1 MPKPLNQQ
9 ELEALQRSTSDERKS
24 MKVSQEKL
32 LGARAQLAQID
43 RELQAEMAKGSAADP
58 TRVQALSQQL
68 RAVERDSEHFLNDTQ
83 VAEANVH
90 NLVAEI
96 LFELDP
102 RALVELLDD
111 SIPIFMM
118 PLRIETRFMTVK
130 HIARVDPVRAAS
142 IPAPDVRFVGGQW
155 VRIPPVMRVPIAFDR
170 YSALPVIEDS
180 HELWVRAFPDDIALH
195 THEKPLTQLEIEAGQ
210 AFWTHI
216 WYAGPDQSLR
226 IGAWRGLVSGRTPE
240 RAAWVARQT
249 RPINAASQPAVTTD
263 PSLPLPVL
271 PDFVAPP
278 LKDSAWTVMPHSKV
292 MPDRLVVRLYQGS
305 TYREVVGKP
314 IPDPLPVSLDPADS
328 VNTIDSSNG
337 DLKLPDK
344 LKWMQDFSAA
354 EQVGMG
360 IRIPLTPSEH
370 LAGFSRLIVAG
381 VKTSADS
388 VEGKEL
394 IEELIENHHY
404 TKTGFSI
411 VPQGTPTNN
420 TEDAQAGHTEDTSDD
435 DSLFQ
440 LELGDDQ
447 FSPSTDPEKIKDG
460 QYLADALG
468 IDYDVLQHTRNAGIA
483 DIKEAMCMN
492 TALWPTTLGYYL
504 RHLLHPILTE
514 SEISRVKYQFNRF
527 VLGRGRIPA
536 IRVGSQ
542 PYGILA
548 TTAYSKLQYQTTGDA
563 EELLLSKLHQKVLT
577 PMDIVWSNLST
588 QVLHA
593 SSLVGSPQKNE
604 QFLNIIGLHPASVEF
619 YQRFVSGNYF
629 LWNLYN
635 YNRFLH
641 HATVPHDVGYAT
653 SLQFS
658 LAFGSIGL
666 SSIHAPRLFDF
677 TYVKEHKY
685 LNGPVIDRLKLSE
698 TRRIETLGSNN
709 ENYIDWLIMSNWEQ
723 IRAEDFSNIGVAGAT
738 PPKALLYLMLRHS
751 CLLEYVRTSLIYL
764 INNNYL
770 SANALLDHELVNYT
784 LQTTLTPEV
793 QTLFKSNI
801 LMQEG
806 LTFEQSLDQQV
817 TDEFVARANSG
828 VLNGITLQHL
838 ENLKT
843 DHRAVLKSNQEPDF
857 LRTVDNIFDQEVGR
871 LQIPSTKV
879 GLLTENYPFMSAGDS
894 LHAFVHDRI
903 WSSNEVEV
911 AEMQELVKAMSCLKD
926 LPTARL
932 ERTFAE
938 HIDLVSYRLDAWF
951 TSLASQRLAKQRFD
965 KSNRKTGLY
974 VGAYGWLENV
984 QPVSNFPGIHY
995 EEVDVQPTFISVPGF
1010 SHVNAQAVSNYN
1022 INMVTTDIW
1031 GQIDPAAVGRL
1042 VSPVPGRDSIN
1053 ALVFNRE
1060 VPLPAVYEEYKFLAR
1075 PDPEFTG
1082 VSYASHKTLNVFT
1095 AMEEVAV
1102 DQPFALTEA
1111 MVLDTSPKITYLGTG
1126 NINGITYDQVKDRF
1140 IHSPRIDPNN
1150 FGYIHAPS
1158 INHATTA
1165 AVLRAGYESH
1175 LDNPGSP
1182 DDAMAVNLSSA
1193 RVRRSLFYLEG
1204 LKNGQELGALLGY
1217 QFERG
1222 LHDKNLNLDRFILD
1236 FRFKFPL
1243 VAGRVTNGAGS
1254 SIQTAESYNVV
1265 NGMALITASTT
1276 TAFPYGVSL
1285 SGITSTQSAA
1295 ILAEVEKLHD
1305 ALDGINDLLL
1315 AESMYQVVQG
1325 NHPRAASSLNALAG
1339 KGIPT
1344 DPQVIQTPR
1353 SFHIM
1358 THRTGIQF
1366 DLTPGGHARWTTNG
1380 TPRSIAEPALNRW
1393 LESVLPAASEI
1404 AFNYGYRFVDVDG
1417 ELGPLFGGTATAANL
1432 GIEPIDLYA
1441 LLSQPAAQ
1449 GDGIELVQRIAW
1461 YVQDTVLNAANVQV
1475 EIAFEDRTGLTATQV
1490 TLSELHPLM
1499 VELKTTVGDS
1509 RAINAKDLLLASG
1522 AEATIAANPG
1532 AGVDIAAVA
1541 ARLADAKGA
1550 TMSNG
1555 QRGLGGLLLDLGSEA
1570 DALEAIL
1577 NTLTGIADFGPL
1589 SDALLQAGAF
1599 GATNA
1604 VPVVTGSSL
1613 LTTAT
1618 TMIAQARRILTEL
1631 QVRNTDAT
1639 AQLAIANNTTVQVD
1653 VRVNALLKAAQA
1665 MYGRSFRIFPEYLPY
1680 DTSQFNAALTYPD
1693 FLAYCGPEAVDEW
1706 LQGLSPVR
1714 KRVHGWHTV
1723 GLLSQALRG
1732 NDGLLDLTVV
1742 QLPLLPLDGGGS
1754 PEVRWLGVEFP
1765 DGYAIPDEVLSMV
1778 FQLPTA
1784 FAPMGLQAGILIDEW
1799 TEEIPEKMAHT
1810 GIAVHY
1816 NNPDSEPAQT
1826 CLLAISP
1833 NETGYWSW
1841 DDLMDTIVETFDWAK
1856 KRAVDPDLLNTTMF
1870 SQVLPATYAAISGTD
1885 DSPTLDYGRNI
1896 IKVPKHGVFDMIKL
1910 KDFTA

>member
-1 MPKPLNQQ
+1 
-9 ELEALQRSTSDERKS
+9 

-32 LGARAQLAQID
+32 LGARARLAQVD

-58 TRVQALSQQL
+58 TRIQQLSQER
-68 RAVERDSEHFLNDTQ
+68 RAVERDSEHFLNDTH

-90 NLVAEI
+90 DLVAEI

-111 SIPIFMM
+111 SVPIFMM
-118 PLRIETRFMTVK
+118 PLRVETRFMTVK
-130 HIARVDPVRAAS
+130 HIARVDPVRATS
-142 IPAPDVRFVGGQW
+142 IPSPDIRFVGGQW

-195 THEKPLTQLEIEAGQ
+195 THEKPLTQLEIDAGQ

-249 RPINAASQPAVTTD
+249 RPINATSQPAVTTD

-305 TYREVVGKP
+305 SYREVVGKP

-344 LKWMQDFSAA
+344 LKWMQDFAAA

-360 IRIPLTPSEH
+360 IRIPLTPNERFI
-370 LAGFSRLIVAG
+370 GFSRLIVAG

-388 VEGKEL
+388 TEGKEL

-548 TTAYSKLQYQTTGDA
+548 TTAYSKLEYQTTGNA
-563 EELLLSKLHQKVLT
+563 EDLLLSKLHKKILA
-577 PMDIVWSNLST
+577 PMDMVWSNLAQ
-588 QVLHA
+588 QVVHA
-593 SSLVGSPQKNE
+593 STPVAPSQKNK
-604 QFLNIIGLHPASVEF
+604 QFLDIIGLHPASVEF

-641 HATVPHDVGYAT
+641 GATAPANVSYAT

-698 TRRIETLGSNN
+698 TRRIEDLGSNN

-764 INNNYL
+764 LNNNYI

-801 LMQEG
+801 FMQEG

-817 TDEFVARANSG
+817 TDEFIARANSG
-828 VLNGITLQHL
+828 VLNGITLRQL
-838 ENLKT
+838 EDLKT
-843 DHRAVLKSNQEPDF
+843 DHRTVLKSNQERDF

-879 GLLTENYPFMSAGDS
+879 GLITETYPFMTAGDS
-894 LHAFVHDRI
+894 LHAFVHDRL
-903 WSSNEVEV
+903 WNSNAQEV
-911 AEMQELVKAMSCLKD
+911 AEMQELIKAMTCLKD

-951 TSLASQRLAKQRFD
+951 TSLASQRLAKQRMD
-965 KSNRKTGLY
+965 KTNRKTGLY

-984 QPVSNFPGIHY
+984 QPNLNYPGIHY
-995 EEVDVQPTFISVPGF
+995 EEVDVQPTAISVPGF

-1022 INMVTTDIW
+1022 LNVVATDIW

-1042 VSPVPGRDSIN
+1042 VNPVIGRDPVN

-1060 VPLPAVYEEYKFLAR
+1060 VPLPAVYEEYTFLAR

-1082 VSYASHKTLNVFT
+1082 VSYANHKALNVLT

-1111 MVLDTSPKITYLGTG
+1111 MVLDTSPKVTYLGTSG
-1126 NINGITYDQVKDRF
+1126 IGDITYDQIKNRF
-1140 IHSPRIDPNN
+1140 IHVPRIDPDNL
-1150 FGYIHAPS
+1150 GYVHAPS

-1175 LDNPGSP
+1175 KGNPGSP
-1182 DDAMAVNLSSA
+1182 DNAMAVNLSSA

-1222 LHDKNLNLDRFILD
+1222 LHDKNMNLDRFIFE
-1236 FRFKFPL
+1236 FRLKFPL

-1265 NGMALITASTT
+1265 NGMALITASSTT
-1276 TAFPYGVSL
+1276 PFPYGVTFP
-1285 SGITSTQSAA
+1285 TSVPNPAEQAA
-1295 ILAEVEKLHD
+1295 IIAEVQKLHD
-1305 ALDGINDLLL
+1305 ALDGINDLLM

-1339 KGIPT
+1339 KGVPT

-1366 DLTPGGHARWTTNG
+1366 DLTPGGHARWTANG

-1393 LESVLPAASEI
+1393 LESVLPAANQI
-1404 AFNYGYRFVDVDG
+1404 AFNYGYRFVAFDG
-1417 ELGPLFGGTATAANL
+1417 EPGTLYGGTATAANL

-1441 LLSQPAAQ
+1441 MLSQPAEQ

-1461 YVQDTVLNAANVQV
+1461 YVQATVLSAANVQV
-1475 EIAFEDRTGLTATQV
+1475 EIAFEDRTGLTSSKV
-1490 TLSELHPLM
+1490 TLNELHPLM
-1499 VELKTTVGDS
+1499 AQLKTTVGDS

-1522 AEATIAANPG
+1522 ADATIAANPG
-1532 AGVDIAAVA
+1532 AGVNIAAVA
-1541 ARLADAKGA
+1541 ARLADAKGV

-1555 QRGLGGLLLDLGSEA
+1555 KRGLGGLLLDLASESS
-1570 DALEAIL
+1570 ALQVLMDSPMGGLA
-1577 NTLTGIADFGPL
+1577 GITDFAAL
-1589 SDALLQAGAF
+1589 SAALLQAAAF
-1599 GATNA
+1599 GVGN
-1604 VPVVTGSSL
+1604 VIPVITGTSL
-1613 LTTAT
+1613 EATAT
-1618 TMIAQARRILTEL
+1618 AMIAQAGRALAEL
-1631 QVRNTDAT
+1631 QARNTEAT
-1639 AQLAIANNTTVQVD
+1639 AQLAIANNLTTQVD
-1653 VRVNALLKAAQA
+1653 VRINALVKAAQA
-1665 MYGRSFRIFPEYLPY
+1665 MYGRNFRIFPEYMPY
-1680 DTSQFNAALTYPD
+1680 DTTQFNAAVTYPD
-1693 FLAYCGPEAVDEW
+1693 FLAYCGLEAVEEW
-1706 LQGLSPVR
+1706 LQGVSPVR

-1765 DGYAIPDEVLSMV
+1765 DGYAIPDEVLSIV

-1784 FAPMGLQAGILIDEW
+1784 FTPSGLQAGILIDEW

-1841 DDLMDTIVETFDWAK
+1841 DDLMDTINETFDWAK
-1856 KRAVDPDLLNTTMF
+1856 KRAVDPDMLNTTLF